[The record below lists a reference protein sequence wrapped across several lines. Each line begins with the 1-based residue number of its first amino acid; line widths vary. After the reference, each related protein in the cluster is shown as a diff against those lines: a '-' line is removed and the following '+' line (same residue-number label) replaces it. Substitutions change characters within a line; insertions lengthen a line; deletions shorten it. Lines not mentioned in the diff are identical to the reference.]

1 MNYQGLARKW
11 RPQLFEEIVG
21 QSHVVKTLKNAISLD
36 RIGQA
41 YLFAGP
47 RGTGKTSTARIL
59 AKALNC
65 AKGETSSP
73 CNQCSNCLEIIR
85 GESPDVLEIDGASNR
100 GIDEIRQLRE
110 KIEFAPLKAR
120 HKIYIIDEIHMLTRE
135 AFNALLKTLEEPPSH
150 VIFIFAT
157 TAPEKIPQT
166 ILSRCQRFDFR
177 KILLSDILN
186 RLNQIV
192 KKEGIKVTRE
202 ALHLIAEGAE
212 NSMRDAEKI
221 LDQLISYTDGT
232 INEEDVTDILGMVE
246 KKYLFEFTRNLA
258 KRDGLA
264 NVNLANYLMR
274 RGKSPE
280 HLIRG
285 WQRLFRDLIMLKM
298 GMEVEQLESLFFS
311 SSELLKEQ
319 TSWFGPAELIYYLE
333 ALSRAEQVIRF
344 SSQPEIH
351 LELLMIQLNS
361 SDPLS
366 NRLKEKEPELLG
378 IYEKIKK
385 LERKLRVSASAI
397 SFPEKTITPREN
409 MAELSE
415 KKGTLTEGDFSQ
427 RWAGFIRRVSER
439 KKTVGTIL
447 AQAKILEIN
456 DSGSIILGLEQEFQR
471 NILKKPENQS
481 LLQQVVKEFF
491 EPGFSFVYHLP
502 RREKDIKKPEKDRNQ
517 HIRLRKI
524 VTQTIDLF
532 DGEIVKG

>member
-1 MNYQGLARKW
+1 MNYQSLTRKW

-21 QSHVVKTLKNAISLD
+21 QNHVVKTLKNAISLN

-73 CNQCSNCLEIIR
+73 CNQCSNCLEITR
-85 GESPDVLEIDGASNR
+85 GESSDVLEIDGASNN
-100 GIDEIRQLRE
+100 GVDEIRQLRE
-110 KIEFAPLKAR
+110 RIKFSPLKAR
-120 HKIYIIDEIHMLTRE
+120 HKIYIIDEIHMLSAS
-135 AFNALLKTLEEPPSH
+135 AFNALLKTLEEPPAH

-157 TAPEKIPQT
+157 TAPEKLPQT

-177 KILLSDILN
+177 RILLPDILD
-186 RLNQIV
+186 RLSQIV
-192 KKEGIKVTRE
+192 KKEDIKVTRE

-221 LDQLISYTDGT
+221 LDQLISYTNGT

-258 KRDGLA
+258 KKDSLA
-264 NVNLANYLMR
+264 NVNLTNYLMR

-280 HLIRG
+280 YLIRG
-285 WQRLFRDLIMLKM
+285 WQRLFRDLIMLKI
-298 GMEVEQLESLFFS
+298 GMEVEQLESFFS

-319 TSWFGPAELIYYLE
+319 TSWFDLTELIYYLKS
-333 ALSRAEQVIRF
+333 LSRAEQAIRF

-351 LELLMIQLNS
+351 LELLMIQLIS

-366 NRLKEKEPELLG
+366 NRLKEKEPELLE
-378 IYEKIKK
+378 IYEAIKK
-385 LERKLRVSASAI
+385 IERELRASASAI
-397 SFPEKTITPREN
+397 SFPEKTVTSGES
-409 MAELSE
+409 MAGLPE
-415 KKGTLTEGDFSQ
+415 KKRASTEGDFPQ
-427 RWAGFIRRVSER
+427 RWASFIKQVSER

-447 AQAKILEIN
+447 AQAKILEMN

-471 NILKKPENQS
+471 NILEKQENQS
-481 LLQQVVKEFF
+481 LLQQVLKEFF
-491 EPGFSFVYHLP
+491 DPGFSFVYHLS
-502 RREKDIKKPEKDRNQ
+502 RREKEIKKPEKDRNQ

-532 DGEIVKG
+532 DGEIVRG